1 MLATGTQRDKY
12 IDELV
17 KTDALL
23 DYAIQNGMHEEAKRL
38 RAKLHEIS
46 LLGDRVSECAS
57 IWNGAN

>member
-23 DYAIQNGMHEEAKRL
+23 DYAIRHGMHEEATRL
-38 RAKLHEIS
+38 RAKLHEIV
-46 LLGDRVSECAS
+46 LLGDRVSACAP